1 MKGKMPSASTNMCTS
16 TTTAFA
22 NAVQYEW
29 DGAPF
34 HDAEGRL
41 VVVFVIVDVI
51 LDADGFN
58 SFRTT

>member
-1 MKGKMPSASTNMCTS
+1 MK
-16 TTTAFA
+16 
-22 NAVQYEW
+22 W